1 MVSWFISPWEAAR
14 FSMEAQ
20 RLIALQ
26 FFGFAF
32 PQAQPKKQSREERA
46 SGEGNAA
53 LPRQAPTIAFAEDV
67 VTASKAMEPAQ
78 KKTVAGRNNKAMGT
92 RKRKSKARKQKNES
106 CPVGFAA
113 PTRREG
119 KL

>member
-1 MVSWFISPWEAAR
+1 MVSWFISPWEVAR

-46 SGEGNAA
+46 SGQGNAA
-53 LPRQAPTIAFAEDV
+53 VPRQAPTIPFAEDV
-67 VTASKAMEPAQ
+67 VTPSKRMEPAQ
-78 KKTVAGRNNKAMGT
+78 KKTVAARNNMQIQKKAMGT
-92 RKRKSKARKQKNES
+92 KKRKSKARKQK
-106 CPVGFAA
+106 
-113 PTRREG
+113 
-119 KL
+119 K